1 MKTVARILK
10 NVLLRLLSPFR
21 KLKEPE
27 NDASMTVNEIVARF
41 KVYQISDW
49 TPKKKSRPQRARRAL
64 VPTPPEAVPPRAV
77 PRETAAKAIHL
88 LDARFPWLRGAEKK
102 LYPNQAWRAPVAPRP
117 QRQPIDQVN

>member
-21 KLKEPE
+21 KPKEPE

-49 TPKKKSRPQRARRAL
+49 TPRKKFRPQRARCAF
-64 VPTPPEAVPPRAV
+64 VPTPPEAVAPRAV
-77 PRETAAKAIHL
+77 PRETTAKAIHL
-88 LDARFPWLRGAEKK
+88 LDDTPRLR
-102 LYPNQAWRAPVAPRP
+102 
-117 QRQPIDQVN
+117 